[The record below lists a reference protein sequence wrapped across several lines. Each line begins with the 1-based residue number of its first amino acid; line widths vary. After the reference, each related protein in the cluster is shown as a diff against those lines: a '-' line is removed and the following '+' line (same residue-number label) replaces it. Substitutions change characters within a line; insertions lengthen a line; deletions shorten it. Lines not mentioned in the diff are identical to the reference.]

1 MSIRNKYNHFLF
13 LIKVNIN
20 IISISLILYTMSLVA
35 MDSDIQ
41 IKTLLSDVNLLKHE
55 ITELKKIVL
64 ELKVGKKRGPKKRKS
79 ILVKDISFLKYSNNK
94 VELLLNNDIIW
105 KTSLSNLDKIIY
117 VLKHNSKYEINSLN

>member
-1 MSIRNKYNHFLF
+1 
-13 LIKVNIN
+13 
-20 IISISLILYTMSLVA
+20 MSLVA

-41 IKTLLSDVNLLKHE
+41 IKILLSEVDILKHE

-79 ILVKDISFLKYSNNK
+79 ILIKDISFLKYSNNK

-105 KTSLSNLDKIIY
+105 KTSISNLDKIIY